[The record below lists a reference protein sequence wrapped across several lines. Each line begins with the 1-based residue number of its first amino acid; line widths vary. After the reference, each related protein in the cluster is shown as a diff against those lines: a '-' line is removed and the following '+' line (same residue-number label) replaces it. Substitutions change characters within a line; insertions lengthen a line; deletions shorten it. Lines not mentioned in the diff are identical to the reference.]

1 MRQKIRELGYKAGAK
16 IVTKKAVALDK
27 ACELKDNGSA
37 EPIVIIAV
45 LCIAVLLVIA
55 GRPLLSNIMTAL
67 GGKAQTAVEQ
77 QF

>member
-1 MRQKIRELGYKAGAK
+1 MRQKIREMGYKVGARL
-16 IVTKKAVALDK
+16 VTKKAVAMDK

-55 GRPLLSNIMTAL
+55 GRPLLNGIMTAL
-67 GGKAQTAVEQ
+67 GSKAQTAVQNE
-77 QF
+77 F